1 MRIAY
6 IRCTIF
12 EAIGFAGLLLAGVL
26 AFSFHTAQA
35 QQMSNYVCVHHS
47 IGCPTLVDCPGD
59 PGPTDTYCNVSG
71 GGGSASGNCM
81 SVPGQVCTGGY
92 DNCDIFPAY
101 YCLTETPVL
110 MDGQQV
116 YCTSMFFPIC
126 Q

>member
-47 IGCPTLVDCPGD
+47 IGCKRAVDCPGD
-59 PGPTDTYCNVSG
+59 PGPTDYYCDVDGNDG
-71 GGGSASGNCM
+71 LSGNCM
-81 SVPGQVCTGGY
+81 SVPGQVCNPGNE
-92 DNCDIFPAY
+92 NCDIFPEY
-101 YCLTETPVL
+101 YCLTAMPVL
-110 MDGQQV
+110 VDGQQV
-116 YCTSMFFPIC
+116 YCPSSLYPIC